1 MFSPVM
7 ALAWCL
13 VQSPWQ
19 IVSCHGP
26 GMVPCVTTLEY
37 FLVTWP
43 WHGALCG
50 PDMFSGAMAL
60 AWCSMSWPWHGI
72 SAWCSVSWPWHGIPC
87 GDPGLYSRVVALTW
101 CLVSKPHDIIS
112 PCLHIYVRPY
122 AIPHI
127 SHTPRLYHTAHRPYA
142 IPCAPYAIHHTRY
155 PIPRTPIPDTGY
167 STSHSS

>member
-50 PDMFSGAMAL
+50 PNMCSGATAL
-60 AWCSMSWPWHGI
+60 AWCSVCWPWHGI
-72 SAWCSVSWPWHGIPC
+72 SC
-87 GDPGLYSRVVALTW
+87 GDPGICSRVVTLAW
-101 CLVSKPHDIIS
+101 CLVCKHYDIIS
-112 PCLHIYVRPY
+112 PCLHI
-122 AIPHI
+122 
-127 SHTPRLYHTAHRPYA
+127 
-142 IPCAPYAIHHTRY
+142 
-155 PIPRTPIPDTGY
+155 
-167 STSHSS
+167 